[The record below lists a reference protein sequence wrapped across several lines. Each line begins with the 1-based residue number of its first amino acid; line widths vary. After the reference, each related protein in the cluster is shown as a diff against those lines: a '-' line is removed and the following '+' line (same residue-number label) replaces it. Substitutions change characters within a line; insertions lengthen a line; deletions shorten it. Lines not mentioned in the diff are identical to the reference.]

1 MGGEGVER
9 GGTAGVLAAW
19 VEWSMRQGGV
29 QRWLVPDYQE
39 MVSNLLL
46 SRQFRAVS
54 RYSVMI
60 KTVAAPVAKPGMV
73 TAEA

>member
-1 MGGEGVER
+1 MAELGNSGL
-9 GGTAGVLAAW
+9 LASL
-19 VEWSMRQGGV
+19 VEWALNQGGV